1 MTLHIDD
8 VGLLVLAVGLL
19 VGHATYQH
27 TEAAAE
33 AAAGAASKGDIV
45 GAIAAAAVITALFP
59 LFGGGGSA
67 STGPDSRPAGHPLAS
82 HQVSGVRP
90 EQVRTGRG
98 HRPDLWR

>member
-27 TEAAAE
+27 TEAA
-33 AAAGAASKGDIV
+33 SKGDIV

-59 LFGGGGSA
+59 PFGGGGSA
-67 STGPDSRPAGHPLAS
+67 SAGPDSRPAGHPLAS

-90 EQVRTGRG
+90 T
-98 HRPDLWR
+98 

>member
-27 TEAAAE
+27 TEAAA
-33 AAAGAASKGDIV
+33 GAASKGDIV

-59 LFGGGGSA
+59 PFGGGGSA
-67 STGPDSRPAGHPLAS
+67 SAGPAEAIAPGLIHSPDGLENLLVTGM
-82 HQVSGVRP
+82 
-90 EQVRTGRG
+90 
-98 HRPDLWR
+98 

>member
-33 AAAGAASKGDIV
+33 ATSKGDIV
-45 GAIAAAAVITALFP
+45 GAIAAAAAVITALFP
-59 LFGGGGSA
+59 PFGGGGSA
-67 STGPDSRPAGHPLAS
+67 SAGPDFRPAGHPLAS

-90 EQVRTGRG
+90 T
-98 HRPDLWR
+98 